1 MAVTHVTGVNN
12 KNIKHAAN
20 PNEGVTR
27 IRWNQRE
34 LTKESKME
42 KNEEGYLFLFG
53 QGDNCEVGEEG
64 GRGRRDRSGRGKYM
78 EDRTWEA
85 REQRERI

>member
-27 IRWNQRE
+27 IRWNQRAY
-34 LTKESKME
+34 K
-42 KNEEGYLFLFG
+42 
-53 QGDNCEVGEEG
+53 
-64 GRGRRDRSGRGKYM
+64 GK
-78 EDRTWEA
+78 
-85 REQRERI
+85 